1 MERPADKIYDVLKR
15 YWGFTE
21 FRPVQERIIRSVMD
35 GRDTL
40 ALMPTG
46 GGKSLTYQIPG
57 LAQEGLCIVVTPL
70 IALMKDQVD
79 RLRARHIPA
88 VAIHSGLSPRAIDIA
103 LDNCVY
109 GDVKFLYVA
118 PERLATEAF
127 RLRVVRMNVSLVA
140 VDEAHCISQWGYDF
154 RPSYLR
160 IAELREKLP
169 GVPVLA
175 LTASATKLV
184 AEDIMRHLRFAEPH
198 ILRSSFA
205 RPNLSYSVRHTD
217 DKNGQLLRL
226 VRNVPGSGIVYVRT
240 REGTEQVADMLRRE
254 GITAAAYHGG
264 MGHAERSLRQ
274 EEWVSGRTRV
284 MVATNAFGMG
294 IDKPDVRFVAHY
306 SMCDSLESYYQEAG
320 RAGRDGMRSY
330 ALLLVSS
337 DDGERIVRRFEQ
349 EFPPLEK
356 IKDIYERV
364 CSYLQVGIGDGAQAS
379 FLFNIHDFCAR
390 EHLYSG
396 TVVSALK
403 LLQQNGYMTLT
414 DAQENPAR
422 VMFCVSRDDLYR
434 LRVQRDELDHFI
446 RTLLRLYNGVF
457 TEFRPI
463 DEGELATWSGYTVER
478 VRELLKRLW
487 MLRVIRYIPS
497 NRSPLLFMNEERLP
511 RADLYIAPETY
522 RLRQQLLRERFE
534 QMLAYASN
542 EEECRSTVLERY
554 FGTEPAGPCG
564 VCDICLARRRAAK
577 LSAAAKQ
584 APPGGTAPA
593 AEKASPGDTAPT
605 AEKAS
610 PGDAG
615 PTTEKASPGGAGPTA
630 QPSEPATAAAAPTG
644 SAATTAAVPTGHAA
658 TTATTRA
665 EHAAPDDELRTRL
678 LERLSRGA
686 ADPRTLADELAASP
700 GRIAATVRELLA
712 AGKITTGSNGK
723 LEIIA

>member
-103 LDNCVY
+103 LANCVY

-284 MVATNAFGMG
+284 MVATIAFGMG

-422 VMFCVSRDDLYR
+422 IMFCVSRDDLYK

-446 RTLLRLYNGVF
+446 RTLDHGYQ
-457 TEFRPI
+457 TMI
-463 DEGELATWSGYTVER
+463 DGDSGNISQGQ
-478 VRELLKRLW
+478 K
-487 MLRVIRYIPS
+487 
-497 NRSPLLFMNEERLP
+497 
-511 RADLYIAPETY
+511 
-522 RLRQQLLRERFE
+522 QLLTIARALLADTPIMILDEATSSVDTRTER
-534 QMLAYASN
+534 SIN
-542 EEECRSTVLERY
+542 EGMDALMKDRTTFVIAHRLSTIRNSDAIMVLEHGEIIER
-554 FGTEPAGPCG
+554 
-564 VCDICLARRRAAK
+564 
-577 LSAAAKQ
+577 
-584 APPGGTAPA
+584 
-593 AEKASPGDTAPT
+593 
-605 AEKAS
+605 
-610 PGDAG
+610 
-615 PTTEKASPGGAGPTA
+615 
-630 QPSEPATAAAAPTG
+630 G
-644 SAATTAAVPTGHAA
+644 SH
-658 TTATTRA
+658 
-665 EHAAPDDELRTRL
+665 E
-678 LERLSRGA
+678 
-686 ADPRTLADELAASP
+686 
-700 GRIAATVRELLA
+700 ELLA
-712 AGKITTGSNGK
+712 QKGRYYELYTGLK
-723 LEIIA
+723 EMD